1 VLGTLSSVCRIISAV
16 RHLISKR
23 ICSICVICGSILAL
37 FQGGSRAAETD
48 MKFRLVIHGGAGAI
62 KKEKMTVEKE
72 AAYRAALETALRAG
86 YGVLSKGGAALD
98 AVIASIKVM
107 EDSPL
112 FNAGKGAVFNHDGRN
127 ELDASLMDGRTLA
140 AGAVT
145 EITTL
150 KNPIIGAHLVMTKS
164 KHVMLA
170 GKAADDFAAA
180 QGAETVS
187 PDYYRTE
194 ERWEELQKAKE
205 KEEKEEKDGNKHTS
219 LQFVEKFGT
228 VGAVALDQRG
238 NLAAGT
244 STGGLTNK
252 RFGRIGDSP
261 IIGTGTYADNES
273 CAVSATGQGEMFIRA
288 VAAHEVSALVKYKKF
303 SVEQAA
309 QAVLDKIHT
318 LGGSGGLIVLDR
330 DGHFTMPFNTGGM
343 YRGTIGPDGKPETA
357 IYR

>member
-1 VLGTLSSVCRIISAV
+1 
-16 RHLISKR
+16 
-23 ICSICVICGSILAL
+23 
-37 FQGGSRAAETD
+37 

-62 KKEKMTVEKE
+62 KKENMTPEKE

-86 YGVLSKGGAALD
+86 YDVLVKGGAALD

-112 FNAGKGAVFNHDGRN
+112 FNAGKGAVFNHEGKN

-140 AGAVT
+140 AGAVA

-150 KNPIIGAHLVMTKS
+150 KNPIVGAHLVMTKS
-164 KHVMLA
+164 KNVMLA
-170 GKAADDFAAA
+170 GKGADDFAAA

-194 ERWEELQKAKE
+194 QRWEELQKAKE
-205 KEEKEEKDGNKHTS
+205 KEEKEEKHDNKHSS
-219 LQFVEKFGT
+219 LQLEEKFGT
-228 VGAVALDQRG
+228 VGAVALDQQG
-238 NLAAGT
+238 NLAAGA

-261 IIGTGTYADNES
+261 IIGAGTYADNEG

-309 QAVLDKIHT
+309 QAVLDKVRA

-330 DGHFTMPFNTGGM
+330 DGHFIMPFNTDGM